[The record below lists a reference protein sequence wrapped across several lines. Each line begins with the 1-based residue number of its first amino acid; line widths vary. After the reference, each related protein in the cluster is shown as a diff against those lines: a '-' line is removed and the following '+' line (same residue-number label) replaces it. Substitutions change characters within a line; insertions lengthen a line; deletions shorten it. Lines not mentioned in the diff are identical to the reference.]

1 MIKVNYGNNMRKDS
15 TIVNENTTIRNFL
28 KDVNIDYAKGVTN
41 LDGAPLQPGDFDK
54 TFADFGITS
63 ECFLY
68 SVVKVDN
75 A

>member
-1 MIKVNYGNNMRKDS
+1 MIRVNYGSNVKKGS
-15 TIVNENTTIRNFL
+15 TIVNENTTIRDFL
-28 KDVNIDYAKGVTN
+28 RDVNIDYSRGVTS
-41 LDGAPLQPGDFDK
+41 LDGAPLQSGDFDK
-54 TFADFGITS
+54 TFADFNITS